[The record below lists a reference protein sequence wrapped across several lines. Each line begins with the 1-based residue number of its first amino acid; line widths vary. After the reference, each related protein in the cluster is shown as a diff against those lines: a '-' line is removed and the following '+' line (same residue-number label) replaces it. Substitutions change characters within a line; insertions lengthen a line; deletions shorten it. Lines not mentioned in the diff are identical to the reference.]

1 MADVFVDIVKSIKT
15 SKDEENKTIKL
26 VANSGIQ
33 FIDFEFDGLIDF
45 ESDDKDIYPKHI
57 VKGQFVKHPK
67 YADHYARFREDKLNE
82 CLRVD
87 DFETAIN
94 IGSEYRT
101 EEDRDDTGV
110 SMLDSL
116 HLYNGVWFP
125 IPYFSKN
132 KNDTPV
138 NWARARIINKSDVKK
153 RETGGEYHVTFAFDT
168 NVIDHDDPFKC
179 VPSEQQINDVFTFR
193 GGIEATAMLLGSS
206 DGTSFVEEWARS
218 VYDKLFDK
226 TYFKKGKERIKKDWL
241 DKRFY
246 EKHYLN
252 LIAFLEHFV
261 RPNDI
266 KLMPFS
272 EKSTNTPTPVSLIL
286 DIGNTR
292 SLGFLVE
299 DDDSDSCD
307 LKSNPQLEIRDLNAV
322 ENLYKGNFDSKVQFQ
337 KAVFDFNS
345 SSSTVSSLSESFVW
359 PSLVRVGKEAVN
371 LAANAK
377 GNEGRTGLISP
388 KRYLWQ
394 LEHKDPDHVEE
405 WSFNSNYYQIPM
417 YCQKADDPDSYEEK
431 LYNVETFEKTAVY
444 APVSEYL
451 NSSGDALFAD
461 TSNNSDD
468 SHMKALYTGKSM
480 MTLMLV
486 EVILQAQMQINS
498 YHYRHRKQREDSPRF
513 LKSIVLTTPPAMSD
527 LEKEVFRSCVYQ
539 AIGIVWKAR
548 GFDKTPP
555 REFAFITKANQMF
568 PMPPEV
574 KLDFSETMAG
584 QLVYFHNETQRVFNG
599 NSLDFI
605 SHIRRDDAD
614 GRYNEYAPLKFA
626 EKRADYKTAR
636 IATIDIGGGTTDL
649 VITDY
654 SAPYRVYKDM
664 DNKESGSSEVSNQ
677 QGVVQ
682 IREVLKD
689 GNKVAG
695 DDLVHDI
702 ICDEIIPK
710 LKDSFE
716 LKNIIGSDKEAGNA
730 LSKQKRVQC
739 VEQIFTRIAYRI
751 LSRIEQLSKAP
762 IEITSIVTKGSINDF
777 LKNTD
782 VCPVLD
788 AVFDK
793 TDNGFEVDSSVKE
806 YVKNGLGVNDF
817 FDTKLEF
824 DIYRINR
831 KLFHNSSNSLSNT
844 LDYLNTI
851 VNAYRCD
858 VLLLTG
864 RASKLPGIRRLI
876 ESKSYLSAKRII
888 SMHSY
893 DCSSWYPTF
902 SLNDG
907 KIGDPKTSVVV
918 GAAIGYIKTSNVNN
932 LINFRINPK
941 YMQAPSAARYMG
953 TIDEKSEL
961 KKDSVK
967 FRFKTNAEI
976 AVYGDAETNKD
987 PTVNNEDKD
996 EVIKKFTSDD
1006 ANLIKLIN
1014 LKDEVF
1020 SRQFTIKIPVNLG
1033 YRQFAEPLFT
1043 ANPLYSI
1050 ELVTSVKQLKSITD
1064 NKKLFA
1070 PEYSQISFDEQ
1081 GYQSL
1086 KDNFINK
1093 LIKSVREKADEK
1105 YLSAKNSIDAISSQY
1120 AQAKEYAMSGSS
1132 NIQMASLDV
1141 SNPFYETAMDFI
1153 NMAKNAGSNAQSQIK
1168 QTGFM
1173 AKLTNAQ
1180 SKAQGAFD
1188 AAYDEFVKAN
1198 ESLLDDKLA
1207 SLYSDLKNDIAYQL
1221 SRELSSFLGESNT
1234 AKKENETKELES
1246 ITNEVN
1252 AHARQFKFKITLDE
1266 NPINSDSAVGRSID
1280 FVYRELDEKNK
1291 PVLNLLKI
1299 DEAEI
1304 VDSDFT
1310 GNVEDYVT
1318 IKLKT
1323 VSYDGDYWN
1332 NSGLLL
1338 K

>member
-15 SKDEENKTIKL
+15 SKDEENKTLKL

-82 CLRVD
+82 CLRVE
-87 DFETAIN
+87 DFETAIAL
-94 IGSEYRT
+94 GSEYRS
-101 EEDRDDTGV
+101 EDRDDNSV

-138 NWARARIINKSDVKK
+138 NWARARIINKSPIKK

-179 VPSEQQINDVFTFR
+179 IPSEQQINDVFTFR

-206 DGTSFVEEWARS
+206 DGTSFVEEWAKS
-218 VYDKLFDK
+218 VYDKIFDK
-226 TYFKKGKERIKKDWL
+226 TFFKKGKERIKKDWI
-241 DKRFY
+241 DKKFY

-322 ENLYKGNFDSKVQFQ
+322 ENLYIGNFDSKVQFQ
-337 KAVFDFNS
+337 KAVFDFNG
-345 SSSTVSSLSESFVW
+345 SSSTISSQSESFVW

-417 YCQKADDPDSYEEK
+417 YCQKEDDADSYEEK
-431 LYNVETFEKTAVY
+431 LYSVETFEKTAVY
-444 APVSEYL
+444 APISEYL

-486 EVILQAQMQINS
+486 EVILHAQMQINS

-539 AIGIVWKAR
+539 ALGIVWKAR
-548 GFDKTPP
+548 GFDKSPV
-555 REFAFITKANQMF
+555 REFSFITKAQEMF
-568 PMPPEV
+568 PKPPEV

-584 QLVYFHNETQRVFNG
+584 QLVYFYNETQRVFNG
-599 NSLDFI
+599 NALDFI

-614 GRYNEYAPLKFA
+614 GRYNEYAPLEFA
-626 EKRADYKTAR
+626 NKRADYKSAR

-654 SAPYRVYKDM
+654 SVPYKVYADKENKDAGFT
-664 DNKESGSSEVSNQ
+664 NVSNQ
-677 QGVVQ
+677 QGIVQ

-689 GNKVAG
+689 GNKIAG

-710 LKDSFE
+710 LKDRYE
-716 LKNIIGSDKEAGNA
+716 LKNIIGSAKEAGNA

-751 LSRIEQLSKAP
+751 LSRIEQLIRAP
-762 IEITSIVTKGSINDF
+762 IEITSIVTNGSISDF

-782 VCPVLD
+782 NCPVLD

-793 TDNGFEVDSSVKE
+793 VDNGFEVDSSVKD
-806 YVKNGLGVNDF
+806 YVKKGLGVEDF
-817 FDTKLEF
+817 FDTQLEF

-844 LDYLNTI
+844 LDYLNSI
-851 VNAYRCD
+851 VNTYRCD

-876 ESKSYLSAKRII
+876 ESKSYLSAKRIV

-902 SLNDG
+902 SLSDG

-953 TIDEKSEL
+953 AVDNKSKLE
-961 KKDSVK
+961 DASVK
-967 FRFKTNAEI
+967 FRFKTFAEM
-976 AVYGDAETNKD
+976 AVYGDKETSRE
-987 PTVNNEDKD
+987 PTVDKTD
-996 EVIKKFTSDD
+996 IDAVTDKYTSEC
-1006 ANLIKLIN
+1006 ANDIKLIN

-1020 SRQFTIKIPVNLG
+1020 SRQFTAKPPVVLG
-1033 YRQFAEPLFT
+1033 YRQFAEAEFT

-1050 ELVTSVKQLKSITD
+1050 ELVTSVKQLSSITE

-1070 PEYSQISFDEQ
+1070 PEYTQISFDDE
-1081 GYQSL
+1081 GYQNI
-1086 KDNFINK
+1086 KENFINK
-1093 LIKSVREKADEK
+1093 LTKSLRDVAQEK
-1105 YLSAKNSIDAISSQY
+1105 YNSAKNSADILSSQC
-1120 AQAKEYAMSGSS
+1120 ALAREYALSDNVKLQAS
-1132 NIQMASLDV
+1132 SLDM
-1141 SNPFYETAMDFI
+1141 SNPFYDAAMDFV
-1153 NMAKNAGSNAQSQIK
+1153 NMAKTSGSNAQSQIK

-1180 SKAQGAFD
+1180 SKAQSAFD
-1188 AAYDEFVKAN
+1188 TAYNEFIKAN
-1198 ESLLDDKLA
+1198 EQLLDNKLI
-1207 SLYSDLKNDIAYQL
+1207 SMYSDLLNDIAYQL
-1221 SRELSSFLGESNT
+1221 SRELSSILGESNN
-1234 AKKENETKELES
+1234 ARLEKEKEELDE
-1246 ITNEVN
+1246 ITQEVN
-1252 AHARQFKFKITLDE
+1252 LHAKLFKFKITLDE
-1266 NPINSDSAVGRSID
+1266 NPINNDSAVGRSVD
-1280 FVYRELDEKNK
+1280 FVYRELCESEKPK
-1291 PVLNLLKI
+1291 LNLLKI

-1304 VDSDFT
+1304 VDSDFS
-1310 GNVEDYVT
+1310 GNAKDYVT

-1323 VSYDGDYWN
+1323 VTYDGDYWN